1 MLSHTSLHMWSPI
14 RAWIQVNPY
23 KERGPP
29 LLFRLHCGT
38 SVVKQILGMPMI
50 NLKPVAN

>member
-1 MLSHTSLHMWSPI
+1 MLSHTSLNMWLLI
-14 RAWIQVNPY
+14 RTGIQVNPY

-50 NLKPVAN
+50 NLQPVAN